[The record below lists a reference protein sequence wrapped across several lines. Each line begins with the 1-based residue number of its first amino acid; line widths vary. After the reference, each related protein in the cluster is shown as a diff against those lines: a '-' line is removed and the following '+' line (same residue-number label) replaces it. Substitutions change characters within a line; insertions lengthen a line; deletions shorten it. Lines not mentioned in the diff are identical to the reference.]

1 MKALARQRGLTLIEL
16 LVTVVILSF
25 TVALMSGAFGQ
36 IAQMLRVSTE
46 HSNGF
51 LGRWNQSRALYDMVA
66 NMVIDPTLEQP
77 FTGRPEQ
84 LDMVTLAV
92 PDSPPGAPRAARLLL
107 KPAADADN
115 STDLLLD
122 TSAQRSGSAAL
133 RLTRFPGR
141 LEFRYVD
148 RQGEEHLQWPPFG
161 VTANR
166 PMPSGIVLK
175 DMSDQRVIV
184 RAAAFEGGLSPKNNA
199 ITQAFGLGR

>member
-1 MKALARQRGLTLIEL
+1 MKALGRQRGLTLIEL

-84 LDMVTLAV
+84 LDMVTLAM
-92 PDSPPGAPRAARLLL
+92 PDGPPGAARPARLLL
-107 KPAADADN
+107 KSSEDADN

-122 TSAQRSGSAAL
+122 TSASRNGSTTL
-133 RLTRFPGR
+133 KLTRFPGR

-175 DMSDQRVIV
+175 DLSNQRVIV
-184 RAAAFEGGLSPKNNA
+184 RAAAFEGSLSPKNNA
-199 ITQAFGLGR
+199 IAQAFGLGR